1 MNKCIK
7 QTLLSI
13 EPEVSLEDFGKIQA
27 FYVKVKCYP
36 AYDGIDKALMNEV
49 CRILTAE
56 TKDKVELKTIYVID
70 RVI

>member
-27 FYVKVKCYP
+27 FYVKVKCYFP
-36 AYDGIDKALMNEV
+36 FIQEPPTTKFCSEGLMRKFLQLLINF
-49 CRILTAE
+49 CL
-56 TKDKVELKTIYVID
+56 
-70 RVI
+70 